1 MNKSFNFLSCLSG
14 SLNKQ
19 YKRRRDTQSR
29 FWRFWNHVQDSVVK
43 GNLALISSSS
53 QLITFFVP
61 FLIKFSS
68 VTLEPQSGACW
79 MLQSKSALCQEAALN
94 VTVLQADRLLKK
106 KKEMKSS
113 FHFSHSLDS

>member
-29 FWRFWNHVQDSVVK
+29 FWRFWDHVQDSVVK

-53 QLITFFVP
+53 QFITFSVP